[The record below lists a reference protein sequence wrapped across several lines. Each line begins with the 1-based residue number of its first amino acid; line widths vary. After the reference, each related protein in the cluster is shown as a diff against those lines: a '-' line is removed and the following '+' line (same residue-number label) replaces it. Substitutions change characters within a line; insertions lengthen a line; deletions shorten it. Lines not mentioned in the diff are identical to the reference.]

1 MKHIT
6 NACSRPQ
13 QSRAADAVVMS
24 YSMIELRDFLDTD
37 IDTIAKHANNFN
49 VSRYMA
55 SRMPYPYTKEDAIW
69 WVEIGSKEIGLNKA
83 IDLDGECI
91 GVVGVQFGEFE
102 LQYSAEIGYWIAED
116 YWGKGIGTEAVL
128 KMTHNV
134 FFDTNI
140 VRLFAPVFGPNK
152 ASMRVLEKCGYTL
165 EAIHRKAAFK
175 NSEFMDEHVLVKFRS

>member
-1 MKHIT
+1 MNH
-6 NACSRPQ
+6 
-13 QSRAADAVVMS
+13 
-24 YSMIELRDFLDTD
+24 SMIDLRGFLDTD
-37 IDTIAKHANNFN
+37 VDAIAKHANNFN

-55 SRMPYPYTKEDAIW
+55 SRMPYPYTKEDALW
-69 WVEIGSKEIGLNKA
+69 WVEFGNKELGHNKA

-116 YWGKGIGTEAVL
+116 HWGKGIGTEAVS
-128 KMTHNV
+128 KMTNNA
-134 FFDTNI
+134 FSDTKI
-140 VRLFAPVFGPNK
+140 VRLCAPVYNPNK

-175 NSEFMDEHVLVKFRS
+175 NNEFIDEHVFVKFRS